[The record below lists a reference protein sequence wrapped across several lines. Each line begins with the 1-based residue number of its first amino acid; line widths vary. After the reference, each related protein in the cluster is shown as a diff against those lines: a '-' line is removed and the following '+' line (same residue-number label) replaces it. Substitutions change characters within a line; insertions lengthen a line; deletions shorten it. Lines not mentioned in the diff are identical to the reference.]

1 MTQKQWKSRT
11 ASIIIALAALGAI
24 NLPQLANAK
33 AIAQTPSVEPLCTE
47 TNIKQYIQ
55 QLNEFK
61 NVKFNTLLNEFEESE
76 NVNFNALVACNSKAV
91 PALIKALENQDE
103 NFRIITIAALG
114 EIGTKAAPAVPLLTK
129 SLEDTS
135 KDVRVMAVHALQQIG
150 QNPVRPLIQALK
162 SKNLNI
168 RYRAAETL
176 GQFGIEARY
185 AVPPLLKT
193 ALKDTSAKVSHA
205 AVNAVREIN
214 AAIIIY
220 KSIDIFEPVYCSYC
234 SDTDGVS
241 RQVKKRL
248 SANSP
253 VMCRI
258 PAIGDLLRWKC
269 PRVQRVNNNGR

>member
-11 ASIIIALAALGAI
+11 ASVIIALAALGAI
-24 NLPQLANAK
+24 NLPQLADTK
-33 AIAQTPSVEPLCTE
+33 AIAQTPSVQPLCTE
-47 TNIKQYIQ
+47 TDIKQYIQ
-55 QLNEFK
+55 QLNEFE
-61 NVKFNTLLNEFEESE
+61 KFE

-103 NFRIITIAALG
+103 DFRIITIAALG

-135 KDVRVMAVHALQQIG
+135 KDVRVMAVHALKQIG
-150 QNPVRPLIQALK
+150 QNPVRPLVQALK
-162 SKNLNI
+162 SKNLII
-168 RYRAAETL
+168 RYRAAKAL
-176 GQFGIEARY
+176 GQFGIEARHG
-185 AVPPLLKT
+185 VPALLKT
-193 ALKDTSAKVSHA
+193 ALKDTSAKVSYA
-205 AVNAVREIN
+205 AVNALREIN

-220 KSIDIFEPVYCSYC
+220 ESIDIFELDLCTTC
-234 SDTDGVS
+234 SDSSHIS
-241 RQVKKRL
+241 RTVKKRL